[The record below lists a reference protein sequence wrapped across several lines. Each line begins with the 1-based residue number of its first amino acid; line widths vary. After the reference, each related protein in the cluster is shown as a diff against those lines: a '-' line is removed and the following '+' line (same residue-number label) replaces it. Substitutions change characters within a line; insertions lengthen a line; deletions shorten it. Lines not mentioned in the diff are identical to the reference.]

1 MATPEIL
8 LDGDGIEWR
17 TMALAGTMPYNENG
31 TEWSAKNKAEQ
42 QYVSLYIKRCLKC
55 YADEI
60 KEEGPYTTQAATW
73 CICVPILRS
82 NCVLMLQ

>member
-31 TEWSAKNKAEQ
+31 TEWSAKNKSRATIR
-42 QYVSLYIKRCLKC
+42 VSLY
-55 YADEI
+55 
-60 KEEGPYTTQAATW
+60 KE
-73 CICVPILRS
+73 VPE
-82 NCVLMLQ
+82 MLC